1 MKKPEFAKENLS
13 KATSNAWR
21 TIESVSGVVFKFLGT
36 FLLIFLTTGS
46 ILAVVFSIYI
56 SRYLQVDMSVNL
68 RDFTLSQT
76 STVVYTDKETG
87 LQHELGTLHGQQN
100 RKLATFD
107 EMPTNMIEAL
117 VAIED
122 KRFFQHSGVDWKRTG
137 GAFMEMFLPGG
148 SSYGGSTITQQ
159 LIKNLTDE
167 KDFTVARKVQ
177 EILRALDFE
186 KRYSKEEII
195 EMYLNTCYFGH
206 GCYGVKTAAE
216 TYFGKS
222 LDQLT
227 VAESA
232 SIIGITNK
240 PTLFNPYLNPER
252 NKERQE
258 VILLEM
264 FRQGML
270 TEYEYDRARNQTLV
284 FVRNYDSEDDYYD
297 LGRVQSYFMD
307 QIFFDIRSDLVDQK
321 GITVQYA
328 DMLIYGGGLT
338 IEATIDMRIQGIID
352 DIYSDDANFPVVRDS
367 EKPQSSLMVIDP
379 YTGEILGF
387 AGGRGIKTGNLV
399 RNLPN
404 HAQRQPGSA
413 MKAVTVYPPAFEM
426 GLLTPYSVIDDMPSD
441 NNGKIWP
448 RNSGGSYRGRTN
460 VITAMQ
466 NSVNTVAVRV
476 VEMMTPE
483 KAFYFGR
490 DTLKLR
496 SLVEERWVS
505 RSDGRQEKL
514 SDIQRGPMALGGLT
528 RGLTVRE
535 ITGAIAAFV
544 NQGMYNRPH
553 TYKRVLDANGE
564 VLLDNTGPP
573 EVAVKEKTA
582 HYMNVIM
589 QQVVTSGTGSRARL
603 NNMPAAGKTG
613 TTNDDFDRWF
623 VGYTPYY
630 ACGSWYGFTMP
641 KKIRLEQ
648 STNPALTMWRLVMD
662 EIHEGL
668 ERKEFFK
675 PNGLVNGSY
684 CLDSG
689 LAPTDNC
696 RQDPRGSRVSSG
708 VYFAEDVPKT
718 TCNVHTLVS
727 VCRESSRLATPYCPQ
742 DNLMNAALLNI
753 GRGLVAGGIYVS
765 DEQYV
770 VRYWGGG
777 GPEIPAGRFRPA
789 AGGSEGASA
798 YNTFCPLHDIPGDY
812 SSPSSIPDGN
822 ENGWPDG
829 VTPGPDDVISGP
841 DGVTPAPDPTPA
853 PSPTPT
859 PNPDDPN
866 FIPED

>member
-1 MKKPEFAKENLS
+1 VKKPEFSKKDLP
-13 KATSNAWR
+13 KATDNAWR
-21 TIESVSGVVFKFLGT
+21 TIESVFGVVLKVIGT

-46 ILAVVFSIYI
+46 ILAVVFSIYV

-76 STVVYTDKETG
+76 STVTYSDRETG

-107 EMPTNMIEAL
+107 EIPVHMIEAL

-122 KRFFQHSGVDWKRTG
+122 KRFFQHNGVDWKRTG
-137 GAFMEMFLPGG
+137 GAFREMFLPGG

-167 KDFTVARKVQ
+167 KDFTVARKIQ

-186 KRYSKEEII
+186 KRYSKEEIL

-222 LDQLT
+222 LSELT

-258 VILLEM
+258 VILREM
-264 FRQGML
+264 FNQGML
-270 TEYEYDRARNQTLV
+270 TEREFNQARNQPLI
-284 FVRNYDSEDDYYD
+284 FVRNYDREDDYYD

-307 QIFFDIRSDLVDQK
+307 QIFFDVRSDLVEK
-321 GITVQYA
+321 IGITQQYA
-328 DMLIYGGGLT
+328 NMLIYGGGLT
-338 IEATIDMRIQGIID
+338 IESTIDMRIQGIID

-367 EKPQSSLMVIDP
+367 ERPQSSLMVIDP

-413 MKAVTVYPPAFEM
+413 IKSVTVYAPAFEM
-426 GLLTPYSVIDDMPSD
+426 GLLTPYSVIDDIPSE
-441 NNGKIWP
+441 NEGAIWP
-448 RNSGGSYRGRTN
+448 RNSGGAYRGRTN

-466 NSVNTVAVRV
+466 NSTNTIAVRV
-476 VEMMTPE
+476 VEMMTPA

-490 DTLKLR
+490 DTLRMR
-496 SLVEERWVS
+496 SLVEERWVT
-505 RSDGRQEKL
+505 RADGRQEML
-514 SDIQRGPMALGGLT
+514 TDIGRSPMALGGLT

-535 ITGAIAAFV
+535 LTAAYAVFV
-544 NQGMYNRPH
+544 NHGMYSRPH
-553 TYKRVLDANGE
+553 TYRRVLDSNGD
-564 VLLDNTGPP
+564 VLLDNSSPP

-603 NNMPAAGKTG
+603 NNNMPAAGKTG

-630 ACGSWYGFTMP
+630 ACGSWFGFTMP

-648 STNPALTMWRLVMD
+648 ATNPALAMWKLVMD

-675 PNGLVNGSY
+675 PSGLINASY

-689 LAPTDNC
+689 LVPTDNC
-696 RQDPRGSRVSSG
+696 RLHDPRGSRAASG
-708 VYFAEDVPKT
+708 VYFSEDVPKMP
-718 TCNVHTLVS
+718 CNVHTLVNI
-727 VCRESSRLATPYCPQ
+727 CGESGRLATPYCPPDHLQ
-742 DNLMNAALLNI
+742 PRALLNI
-753 GRGLVAGGIYVS
+753 GRGLVSYNVHVW
-765 DEQYV
+765 DEQYA
-770 VRYWGGG
+770 VRRWGGVG
-777 GPEIPAGRFRPA
+777 DPEIPEGRYRPVA
-789 AGGSEGASA
+789 MGADGASA
-798 YNTFCPLHDIPGDY
+798 FNTFCPLHQIPGNY
-812 SSPSSIPDGN
+812 STPSSIPDDWWN
-822 ENGWPDG
+822 NNYDG
-829 VTPGPDDVISGP
+829 
-841 DGVTPAPDPTPA
+841 
-853 PSPTPT
+853 TPT
-859 PNPDDPN
+859 LPPDPDDPD